1 MDHILCVD
9 DFYLFQKRPIGSYK
23 CSSSGRE
30 LINIRFRTSIFVSFS
45 ASKRL
50 YFFRF
55 VASLFFLRSRKFKN
69 KVVQTISYPF
79 ARVLFLSTVLAG
91 MHYKTWIGRNSQISP
106 WFGTDLFL
114 PKPFCRFCRLHLP
127 YVSVGETLV
136 SSFSNNLGKTQY
148 EHLSCNIPFFLL
160 LYNNNNN
167 NLTIIILSLFTLG
180 SIYSTYASGAEKMTE
195 TKSLNQTINR
205 FKNPATGRRQTSWLF
220 TSLVED
226 LNSGRLWR
234 SASGQNS
241 GNPRPPN
248 CKSGVLT
255 AWPRCPLPFSSLC
268 VHFFLSFSY
277 TVVIVALVRPRTF
290 RRFCL
295 NLFID
300 NWLQM
305 FSSQVLANPG
315 SYIFPKNCRNQ
326 VDWAILDLNTI
337 FWAFVT
343 YWREIIVKSWT
354 R

>member
-1 MDHILCVD
+1 M
-9 DFYLFQKRPIGSYK
+9 
-23 CSSSGRE
+23 
-30 LINIRFRTSIFVSFS
+30 
-45 ASKRL
+45 
-50 YFFRF
+50 
-55 VASLFFLRSRKFKN
+55 
-69 KVVQTISYPF
+69 
-79 ARVLFLSTVLAG
+79 
-91 MHYKTWIGRNSQISP
+91 
-106 WFGTDLFL
+106 
-114 PKPFCRFCRLHLP
+114 
-127 YVSVGETLV
+127 GETLV
-136 SSFSNNLGKTQY
+136 FSFSNNLGKTQY
-148 EHLSCNIPFFLL
+148 EHLCCNIPFFLL

-290 RRFCL
+290 RRFASICSLTTDCKCL
-295 NLFID
+295 
-300 NWLQM
+300 
-305 FSSQVLANPG
+305 VA
-315 SYIFPKNCRNQ
+315 R
-326 VDWAILDLNTI
+326 
-337 FWAFVT
+337 FWQIQAVISF
-343 YWREIIVKSWT
+343 RKIVGIKSIGRFWTWT
-354 R
+354 RSFGPLWPIEGKL

>member
-1 MDHILCVD
+1 M
-9 DFYLFQKRPIGSYK
+9 
-23 CSSSGRE
+23 
-30 LINIRFRTSIFVSFS
+30 
-45 ASKRL
+45 
-50 YFFRF
+50 
-55 VASLFFLRSRKFKN
+55 
-69 KVVQTISYPF
+69 
-79 ARVLFLSTVLAG
+79 
-91 MHYKTWIGRNSQISP
+91 
-106 WFGTDLFL
+106 
-114 PKPFCRFCRLHLP
+114 
-127 YVSVGETLV
+127 GETLV

-226 LNSGRLWR
+226 LNSWRLWR

-248 CKSGVLT
+248 CNSGVLT

-268 VHFFLSFSY
+268 AHFFLSFSY

>member
-1 MDHILCVD
+1 MNRKKQL
-9 DFYLFQKRPIGSYK
+9 DFAWIRYWLVSTQAFLSL
-23 CSSSGRE
+23 SSFTLALRFSGRD
-30 LINIRFRTSIFVSFS
+30 LD
-45 ASKRL
+45 
-50 YFFRF
+50 FFF
-55 VASLFFLRSRKFKN
+55 QQQPWKN
-69 KVVQTISYPF
+69 PIWTPILQHS
-79 ARVLFLSTVLAG
+79 
-91 MHYKTWIGRNSQISP
+91 
-106 WFGTDLFL
+106 
-114 PKPFCRFCRLHLP
+114 
-127 YVSVGETLV
+127 
-136 SSFSNNLGKTQY
+136 
-148 EHLSCNIPFFLL
+148 FFLL

-180 SIYSTYASGAEKMTE
+180 SIYSTYASGTEKMTE
-195 TKSLNQTINR
+195 TKSWNQTINR

-248 CKSGVLT
+248 YKSGVLT
-255 AWPRCPLPFSSLC
+255 DWPRCPLPFSSLC

-277 TVVIVALVRPRTF
+277 TVMIVALVRPRTF

-300 NWLQM
+300 NWLQI

-343 YWREIIVKSWT
+343 YWREITVKSWT